1 MRTVGDL
8 ENNKDILGKTSILEL
23 NPFVQSTAI
32 QGPKGAL
39 NRLELDEFQVDKYRA
54 LSDM

>member
-1 MRTVGDL
+1 MRL
-8 ENNKDILGKTSILEL
+8 IWAANNEGILGKTSILVL
-23 NPFVQSTAI
+23 NPSVQSTAI
-32 QGPKGAL
+32 WGPKRAS